1 MLVLIGGYFAAS
13 ELALVS
19 LRTSQV
25 QLLATSGRRG
35 ARVAALRQDSNRFLA
50 AVQIGVTLAGFL
62 SAAVGGATMAVKLTP
77 VLTGWGL
84 PEEAASTVA
93 LVAVTAVI
101 SYVSLVLGEL
111 VPKRLALQ
119 KPEAVSMFVAPALD
133 RLATAA
139 RPVIWL
145 LSRSTNAVVRLLGLD
160 PHAGGD
166 EVSEE
171 ELRDLVGSHRD
182 LTPDERRVLS
192 DVFSATDRRIRE
204 VMVPRTDVK
213 FLAGKTTLDD
223 AARQVMSMPH
233 SRYPVTGDD
242 IDDVLGFVHVR
253 DLLSAVHADTQAQA
267 RTVAGLV
274 RPIIAVPGTKP
285 LMPTLV
291 ELRRG
296 GDHLALV
303 VDEYGGT
310 DGIVTLEDL
319 VEELLGEMQDEY
331 DMHFAV
337 DVAAANTFE
346 FEAGLRTND
355 IAERIGVSLPPG
367 HYETLG
373 GFVMDRLGRVPV
385 VGDIVDEGGHRF
397 TVTQAQ
403 GRRPVMVR
411 ITPIADDP
419 TSRPTPA

>member
-1 MLVLIGGYFAAS
+1 MDNTWVSAVVILVLVLIGGYFAAS

-35 ARVAALRQDSNRFLA
+35 ARVAGLRQDSNRFLA

-62 SAAVGGATMAVKLTP
+62 SAAVGGATIAVELAP

-192 DVFSATDRRIRE
+192 DAFSATDRRIRE

-223 AARQVMSMPH
+223 AAPQVMSMPH

-267 RTVAGLV
+267 RTVADLV

-310 DGIVTLEDL
+310 DGIVTLKTSSKNSR
-319 VEELLGEMQDEY
+319 
-331 DMHFAV
+331 ARC
-337 DVAAANTFE
+337 
-346 FEAGLRTND
+346 RT
-355 IAERIGVSLPPG
+355 STTCTLPS
-367 HYETLG
+367 TLQQ
-373 GFVMDRLGRVPV
+373 RTPSSS
-385 VGDIVDEGGHRF
+385 
-397 TVTQAQ
+397 
-403 GRRPVMVR
+403 RRACAR
-411 ITPIADDP
+411 T
-419 TSRPTPA
+419 TSPNA

>member
-1 MLVLIGGYFAAS
+1 VLVLIGGYFAAS

-62 SAAVGGATMAVKLTP
+62 SAAVGGATM
-77 VLTGWGL
+77 
-84 PEEAASTVA
+84 
-93 LVAVTAVI
+93 LVVTAVI

-119 KPEAVSMFVAPALD
+119 KPEAVSMFVAPTLD

-267 RTVAGLV
+267 RKVADLV

-285 LMPTLV
+285 LMPTLM

-310 DGIVTLEDL
+310 NGIVTLEDL

-419 TSRPTPA
+419 TGRPAPA